1 MAFSQTTM
9 GTMLKPSYQDLTEDI
24 ACIDTQ
30 YHRPQLAACY
40 LLTQGDQAAF
50 IDTGTYYSVPILLEV
65 LRIKGI
71 PPEQVRYIMPTH
83 VHLDHAGGAGELM
96 RLLPNAKLIVH
107 PRGSRHM
114 IDPSKLEAGSIA
126 VYGEE
131 EFKRL
136 FGYLRPIP
144 ESRVIIAND
153 NFSLD
158 FNGRPLLFIDT
169 PGHAK
174 HHYSIYDDT
183 SKGFFTGDSFGLSY
197 RELDHGSAQFIF
209 PPTTPVHFDPT
220 AWHDTISRYL
230 RFKPQ
235 RMYLTHFGM
244 VTEVNRLADE
254 LKYSIDQVAKVAHD
268 ARDAPDRHNRILEE
282 ISEYLVTRARKT
294 NPALSDKR
302 IQEIFSLDLELNVQ
316 GLEVWLNR
324 QSQRRD

>member
-1 MAFSQTTM
+1 M
-9 GTMLKPSYQDLTEDI
+9 GTMLKPSYQDLTEGI
-24 ACIDTQ
+24 TCIDTQ
-30 YHRPQLAACY
+30 YHRPNLAACY
-40 LLTQGDQAAF
+40 LLSQADQAAF

-96 RLLPNAKLIVH
+96 RQLPNAKLIIH

-114 IDPSKLEAGSIA
+114 IDPRKLEAGSIA

-131 EFKRL
+131 EFRRH
-136 FGYLRPIP
+136 FGHLPPIP
-144 ESRVIIAND
+144 EHRVIIAND

-169 PGHAK
+169 PGHAR
-174 HHYSIYDDT
+174 HHYSIYDDS

-197 RELDHGSAQFIF
+197 RELDDGSDQFIF
-209 PPTTPVHFDPT
+209 PPTTPVHFDPN
-220 AWHDTISRYL
+220 AWQDTISRYL

-244 VTEVNRLADE
+244 VTEVIKLADE
-254 LKYSIDQVAKVAHD
+254 LKHSIDQVAKIAHN
-268 ARDAPDRHNRILEE
+268 ARDAQDRHHRILEG
-282 ISEYLVTRARKT
+282 ITKYLTARAQKT
-294 NPALSDKR
+294 NPALSAKR

-316 GLEVWLNR
+316 GLEVWLDR

>member
-1 MAFSQTTM
+1 M
-9 GTMLKPSYQDLTEDI
+9 GTMLELSYQDLAEGIT
-24 ACIDTQ
+24 CIDTQ

-40 LLTQGDQAAF
+40 LLSQGDQAAF

-71 PPEQVRYIMPTH
+71 APEQVRYIMPTH

-96 RLLPNAKLIVH
+96 RQLPNAKLIIH

-114 IDPSKLEAGSIA
+114 IDPRKLEAGSIA

-131 EFKRL
+131 GFRRL
-136 FGYLRPIP
+136 FGHLPPIP
-144 ESRVIIAND
+144 EHRIIIAKD

-174 HHYSIYDDT
+174 HHYSIYDDS

-197 RELDHGSAQFIF
+197 RELDHGSDQFIF
-209 PPTTPVHFDPT
+209 PPTTPVHFDPS
-220 AWHDTISRYL
+220 AWHDTIARYL

-244 VTEVNRLADE
+244 VTEIVKLADE
-254 LKYSIDQVAKVAHD
+254 LNYSIDQLATIARD
-268 ARDAPDRHNRILEE
+268 ARDTQDRHRRILER
-282 ISEYLVTRARKT
+282 ITEYLIDRARKT
-294 NPALSDKR
+294 NPVLTPRR
-302 IQEIFSLDLELNVQ
+302 IQDIFSLDLELNVQ
-316 GLEVWLNR
+316 GLEVWLDR
-324 QSQRRD
+324 ESQKRE